1 MGSLLGSVSPVDSA
15 WEEVVSQ
22 PPEFN
27 MCFQLPG
34 TLFLMIWT
42 PKFLCTAVFQMWLH
56 LMAWDF
62 FFSLLPEV
70 LVPTITFLSKEE
82 TLQTPHETLQLQL
95 AHDGAAISY
104 AEIDM
109 QVVNSFENS
118 LE

>member
-1 MGSLLGSVSPVDSA
+1 
-15 WEEVVSQ
+15 
-22 PPEFN
+22 
-27 MCFQLPG
+27 
-34 TLFLMIWT
+34 
-42 PKFLCTAVFQMWLH
+42 MWLD

-62 FFSLLPEV
+62 FFSLLSEV